1 MPLLP
6 DTSGVEIAQ
15 DNHRALVYKAKDG
28 EVTGMLAGRVE
39 NELDFLAN
47 TAWRRYVSW
56 CRAAVREDGEKME
69 IWVE

>member
-47 TAWRRYVSW
+47 TA
-56 CRAAVREDGEKME
+56 
-69 IWVE
+69 